1 MTNNSQ
7 KYSTNTI
14 VAKRYNVNN
23 VIESEIENLKFQP
36 KIQNKYNRNVYIQK
50 FDDDN
55 KQVQVG
61 FLHNDG
67 KLKSKIF
74 YNKQGQPIREI
85 YRSNYGIGD
94 YTAISDFI
102 YDGEGNLKKVK
113 TKIDDGAEFVQEY

>member
-1 MTNNSQ
+1 M
-7 KYSTNTI
+7 
-14 VAKRYNVNN
+14 
-23 VIESEIENLKFQP
+23 
-36 KIQNKYNRNVYIQK
+36 
-50 FDDDN
+50 
-55 KQVQVG
+55 
-61 FLHNDG
+61 
-67 KLKSKIF
+67 KSKIF

>member
-7 KYSTNTI
+7 KYITNSI
-14 VAKRYNVNN
+14 VAKRYDVNN
-23 VIESEIENLKFQP
+23 VIDSEIESLKFQP
-36 KIQNKYNRNVYIQK
+36 KIQQKYKRNVYIQK
-50 FDDDN
+50 FDDTG

-102 YDGEGNLKKVK
+102 YDEEGKLKKVK